1 MLETACF
8 ASRVL
13 VVYAPML
20 VVTRKVGER
29 IMIGDKVVVTVV
41 RIAGNI
47 VRVGVEAPANY
58 AVVRKELVDKACVDK
73 ESFEKDLGDRSAA
86 HSTTSSAAEEKSSRR
101 D

>member
-8 ASRVL
+8 ASRLL

-58 AVVRKELVDKACVDK
+58 AVVRKELVDK
-73 ESFEKDLGDRSAA
+73 ESFEKDLSDRTAA